1 MCGEGGGKC
10 SAFIRGPHGGGGRE
24 VGGGISGSHGG
35 GGGEEGGGGSLC
47 GSHGGGGGEEGGGGG
62 GVSEAGGGD
71 QSVSSFP
78 PLLSSYFLPYH
89 PGSAIYNFRGLSLW
103 HSYPL
108 IARSA
113 LSGYECVVSG
123 VVVKGVW
130 RVEGGEEGPSY
141 FLIIGHHFPT
151 TLNLLFIT
159 VRVWVRGTVISN
171 LPSQVLVVVGV
182 GLEAWGSDGSGGKW

>member
-1 MCGEGGGKC
+1 MGKEGGKC

-103 HSYPL
+103 HSYPF

-113 LSGYECVVSG
+113 LNGYECVVSG